1 MHIEGNHISIDE
13 LSVTWR
19 DIAKAFQFIRRTD
32 DDNLME
38 PRPPSTIH
46 LWLLGRGIMFFFYW
60 WGTVV
65 LSCHMNFTS
74 IVLGKFRFHFEIPF
88 INSTVEINLCC
99 CFFSFTITL
108 SSRRGIIQISS
119 PTREE
124 LNKYFSSIL
133 LNPTHCFALSL
144 QLCGT
149 LGFATNRRWERT
161 QVSILCILN

>member
-1 MHIEGNHISIDE
+1 MVIRTWNHVF
-13 LSVTWR
+13 LLLVR
-19 DIAKAFQFIRRTD
+19 DSCPLLPQEF
-32 DDNLME
+32 
-38 PRPPSTIH
+38 H
-46 LWLLGRGIMFFFYW
+46 LNCPWESKTNVY
-60 WGTVV
+60 
-65 LSCHMNFTS
+65 
-74 IVLGKFRFHFEIPF
+74 KFRFHFEIPF

-108 SSRRGIIQISS
+108 SSRRGIIQISL